1 MNNTELQ
8 ARQVLVVEDL
18 LSESSRTLHNAVMR
32 LADALA
38 ERDIAVQFAQSW
50 EIFKGGRRK

>member
-8 ARQVLVVEDL
+8 TRQVLIVEDL
-18 LSESSRTLHNAVMR
+18 FSESSRTLHNAVMR

-38 ERDIAVQFAQSW
+38 DRDIAVQ
-50 EIFKGGRRK
+50 